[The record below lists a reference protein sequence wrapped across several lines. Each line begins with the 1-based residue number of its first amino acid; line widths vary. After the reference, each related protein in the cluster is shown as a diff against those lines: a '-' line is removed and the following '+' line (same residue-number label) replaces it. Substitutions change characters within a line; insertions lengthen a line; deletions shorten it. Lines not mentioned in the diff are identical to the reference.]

1 MPIPIDEFPE
11 LIFGHEVFARD
22 VSSLECLVVQT
33 IAGTWKA
40 YADDHFHFL
49 IRAGGPYDSG
59 QPQADIDRLSVI
71 RGNENHQCAGTLG
84 MRGAKVAFIDAAN
97 AGCTNVIAALR
108 AEESAF
114 PWSYVADLGGDG
126 DTEIW
131 VDDVDGASAIWVFG

>member
-11 LIFGHEVFARD
+11 LIFGKQVFARD
-22 VSSLECLVVQT
+22 VSSLESLVVRT
-33 IAGTWKA
+33 IADVWKA

-49 IRAGGPYDSG
+49 IRADGPFDTCD
-59 QPQADIDRLSVI
+59 PEEDIARLSVI

-97 AGCTNVIAALR
+97 ARCTNVIAALKD
-108 AEESAF
+108 EESAF
-114 PWSYVADLGGDG
+114 PWSYVADLGGEG